1 MKKKILCALL
11 SALLLFA
18 CFAMPAGAADEAV
31 LTLENAAQTCDYVIV
46 SKAFTTPIRLTP
58 ATLTVNGEETAVWF
72 LALVGVKEQVK
83 NQVNVAKNTFA
94 AAFNLSNPYFKLV
107 KQVLQE
113 NVPAGAKLVIGGHSL
128 GGMIAQKLRTD
139 ADLKDAYEI
148 LNVLT
153 CGSPY
158 IMVKDAEAEGA
169 LNRLA
174 DKNDAVPYLSPAT
187 LVCLWKQ
194 LDCHRADGGYVMD
207 PDSAH
212 CYSYSREDLWGGY
225 DALGVEGGDAAISFS
240 EADVMSFGDEG

>member
-31 LTLENAAQTCDYVIV
+31 LTLTNAAQTCDYVIV
-46 SKAFTTPIRLTP
+46 SKAFTTPIRLVQ
-58 ATLTVNGEETAVWF
+58 ATLTENGEETAVWF

-83 NQVNVAKNTFA
+83 NQVNVAKNTIP
-94 AAFNLSNPYFKLV
+94 AAFNMSNPYFKLV

-128 GGMIAQKLRTD
+128 GGMIAQKLR
-139 ADLKDAYEI
+139 ADDEIKEDYEI

-158 IMVKDAEAEGA
+158 IMVNQDKAEGT

-174 DKNDAVPYLSPAT
+174 DKNDAVTYLSPAT

-194 LDCHRADGGYVMD
+194 LDCHRADGGYFMD

-212 CYSYSREDLWGGY
+212 CFSYPREELWGKY
-225 DALGVEGGDAAISFS
+225 DALGVEGGDAVLSFS
-240 EADVMSFGDEG
+240 TADVMSFGDEG